1 MHANGHANAHT
12 RSLGKLRRLQDLQ
25 ANMSLVEKEASY
37 LRGALEGRTREI
49 DELLRERANLL
60 LQVSD
65 EQNKPNLHPGPETLA
80 LHPEP

>member
-1 MHANGHANAHT
+1 MHT
-12 RSLGKLRRLQDLQ
+12 YSLGKLRRLQDLQ
-25 ANMSLVEKEASY
+25 ANMALVEKEASY

-65 EQNKPNLHPGPETLA
+65 SPTIPQPSTLNPT
-80 LHPEP
+80 LYPKH